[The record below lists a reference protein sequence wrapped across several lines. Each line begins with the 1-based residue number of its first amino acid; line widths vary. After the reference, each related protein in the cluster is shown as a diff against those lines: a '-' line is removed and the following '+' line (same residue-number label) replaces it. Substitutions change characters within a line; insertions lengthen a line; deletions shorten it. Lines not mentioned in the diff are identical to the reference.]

1 MRSGSAVEA
10 SRHAQTLVTDTGALM
25 THRALSQLLMQW
37 DKWTQ
42 EQKDDVLATLLQR
55 AWPTLQ
61 TQKN

>member
-1 MRSGSAVEA
+1 MN
-10 SRHAQTLVTDTGALM
+10 
-25 THRALSQLLMQW
+25 HRVLSQLLMQW
-37 DKWTQ
+37 DEWTQ